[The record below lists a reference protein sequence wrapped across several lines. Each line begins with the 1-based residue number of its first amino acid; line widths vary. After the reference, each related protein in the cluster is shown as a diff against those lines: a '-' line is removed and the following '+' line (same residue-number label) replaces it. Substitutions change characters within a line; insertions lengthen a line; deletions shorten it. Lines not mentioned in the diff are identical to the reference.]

1 MKIDYADHLTLADAR
16 ALYFETNDFGADG
29 GYGDAWVEFEL
40 GPIKMP
46 FPNTPGRVRAVKF
59 HDLHHILTGYDT
71 NPVGEFEIA
80 GWELGAGARK
90 MPAAARVINASGFF
104 TGLLSSPRKVVA
116 AFLRGRRSRSLY
128 PEDFEPLLRETV
140 AEARARYLDV
150 RTEGRP
156 WADALAMAAWIVA
169 GSLAFPLFLVLTLP
183 LAPLGLVLLW
193 LRKARHERAQAPA
206 PSR

>member
-1 MKIDYADHLTLADAR
+1 MKTDYADHLTLAEAR
-16 ALYFETNDFGADG
+16 TLYFATNKFGADG

-40 GPIKMP
+40 GPITMP

-140 AEARARYLDV
+140 AGARARYLDV
-150 RTEGRP
+150 RTERRP
-156 WADALAMAAWIVA
+156 WADSLAMAAWILA

-183 LAPLGLVLLW
+183 LAPLGMLLLW
-193 LRKARHERAQAPA
+193 VRKARQAHTQTTGA
-206 PSR
+206 SR

>member
-1 MKIDYADHLTLADAR
+1 MKIEFADDRTLAEAR
-16 ALYFETNDFGADG
+16 AHYFAANAFGDDG

-128 PEDFEPLLRETV
+128 PEDFEPLLRQTV
-140 AEARARYLDV
+140 GEARARFVDV
-150 RTEGRP
+150 RSDARP
-156 WADALAMAAWIVA
+156 WGDAAALIAWTLA
-169 GSLAFPLFLVLTLP
+169 GSLAFPLFLVSTIP
-183 LAPLGLVLLW
+183 LAPIGMTLLW
-193 LRKARHERAQAPA
+193 LRKARQRRSEA
-206 PSR
+206 